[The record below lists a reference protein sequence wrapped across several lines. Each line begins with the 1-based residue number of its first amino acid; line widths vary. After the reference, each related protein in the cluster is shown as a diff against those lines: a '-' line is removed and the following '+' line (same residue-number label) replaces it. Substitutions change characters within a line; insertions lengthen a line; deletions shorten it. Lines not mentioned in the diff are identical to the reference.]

1 MARVVYEATGAY
13 HSGLE
18 RALGAHLP
26 LVKVNPLQARRLAQ
40 AQGLRAKT
48 DAVDAKMLADM
59 GNAFALEP
67 DEPAAEIQHDLRE
80 LRSFRSGL
88 IKDRTGIMSR
98 MKTQTL
104 SITRRQSKAR
114 LAQVDKQIAEI
125 NAEIERLINS
135 SDTLAHSMKIL
146 RSIPGV
152 GAICAAT
159 ILIEMPEIGSMD
171 RKQVASLTGLA
182 PMTRQSGQW
191 RRKSFIQGGRKIVR
205 DALYMPALVA
215 MRHNP
220 DFKAKYQALIKAG
233 KPPKVAITALMRKLI
248 ELANALI
255 KADRNWVT
263 KGA

>member
-1 MARVVYEATGAY
+1 
-13 HSGLE
+13 
-18 RALGAHLP
+18 
-26 LVKVNPLQARRLAQ
+26 
-40 AQGLRAKT
+40 
-48 DAVDAKMLADM
+48 M

-67 DEPAAEIQHDLRE
+67 DEPAAKIQHDLKE

-88 IKDRTGIMSR
+88 IKDRTSIICR
-98 MKTQTL
+98 LKTQTL

-114 LAQVDKQIAEI
+114 LAQVDKQNAEI
-125 NAEIERLINS
+125 NDEIDRLISS

-146 RSIPGV
+146 RSISGI
-152 GAICAAT
+152 GAVCAAT
-159 ILIEMPEIGSMD
+159 ILIEMPEIGRLD
-171 RKQVASLTGLA
+171 RKQAASLTGLA

-205 DALYMPALVA
+205 DALYMPAMVA

-220 DFKAKYQALIKAG
+220 DFKAKYQAMIKAG

-248 ELANALI
+248 ELANTLI
-255 KADRNWVT
+255 KANRSWVI